1 ARYLEERRAQ
11 ELHDALA
18 RAITGTLRPT
28 LVAALGAAVAYG
40 ALITTSFQGFA
51 NFGVIAGAGMLVCWL
66 ASFVLL
72 PVLLLRLGR
81 SIATAQ
87 RDSIFSRAVS
97 VVEFRRPAVVC
108 ALVGLVVAGAGVV
121 TWRYIEADPFE
132 YDLTRVRSVAPD
144 AVAARDWMKVADHEF
159 GRGLWTRTYVLVASS
174 DEVPGVVAAIDQV
187 RTTPD
192 GKAAVGASVSIL
204 DAIPP
209 DQPRKLE
216 VLADIRHLLDDPGLA
231 ELADNERKEL
241 MELRPPEDLAQVTAS
256 TLPALIREEL
266 TERDGRLGT
275 LVIVRPADGLDEYDG
290 HDLLQLARAMRTP
303 ALERATVSGA
313 GLIFA
318 DIITAIR
325 RDGPIVTLVA
335 TLGLIVMVLLVVG
348 ANRRAIAV
356 LLGTMGGTIAMIA
369 CCALLGLRVNFLD
382 YISLPITLGLGIDYA
397 INVADRAD
405 RDDPRQALRMT
416 GATVLVCSLTT
427 MIGYA
432 SLLASENLAIRG
444 FGIASLLGEITCVL
458 AALLLVP
465 AVVAVGRRA

>member
-1 ARYLEERRAQ
+1 
-11 ELHDALA
+11 
-18 RAITGTLRPT
+18 
-28 LVAALGAAVAYG
+28 
-40 ALITTSFQGFA
+40 
-51 NFGVIAGAGMLVCWL
+51 
-66 ASFVLL
+66 
-72 PVLLLRLGR
+72 
-81 SIATAQ
+81 
-87 RDSIFSRAVS
+87 
-97 VVEFRRPAVVC
+97 
-108 ALVGLVVAGAGVV
+108 
-121 TWRYIEADPFE
+121 
-132 YDLTRVRSVAPD
+132 
-144 AVAARDWMKVADHEF
+144 
-159 GRGLWTRTYVLVASS
+159 
-174 DEVPGVVAAIDQV
+174 
-187 RTTPD
+187 
-192 GKAAVGASVSIL
+192 
-204 DAIPP
+204 
-209 DQPRKLE
+209 
-216 VLADIRHLLDDPGLA
+216 
-231 ELADNERKEL
+231 